1 MGAMTKRL
9 LLASASPARKATLI
23 AAGITPTIAVADLD
37 EDALLAANPGR
48 DASGQVELLAT
59 AKARAIADELRRH
72 AELGGQ
78 EPSGLEP
85 GGLEPGAHEAG
96 GREPGAL
103 GEPAPTVVVGCDSML
118 EMNGQIVGKPH
129 TAEVAR
135 ERLRAM
141 SGNPGDLHTGHCVID
156 LESGELAVGTST
168 TTVYIAELT
177 DADIEAYIATGEPL
191 KVAGSFTIDGYG
203 GPFVD
208 KIEGDHHGV
217 VGISL
222 PLLRHLLAALG
233 HSITEFWNER

>member
-1 MGAMTKRL
+1 MTKRL

-48 DASGQVELLAT
+48 DAAGQVELLAT

-78 EPSGLEP
+78 EPSGL
-85 GGLEPGAHEAG
+85 
-96 GREPGAL
+96 EPGAL

-222 PLLRHLLAALG
+222 PLLRHLLAYLG

>member
-48 DASGQVELLAT
+48 DAAGQVELLAT
-59 AKARAIADELRRH
+59 AKARVIADELRRH

-78 EPSGLEP
+78 EPS
-85 GGLEPGAHEAG
+85 

-222 PLLRHLLAALG
+222 PLLRHLLADLG

>member
-1 MGAMTKRL
+1 MDAMTKRL

-48 DASGQVELLAT
+48 DAAGQVELLAT

-85 GGLEPGAHEAG
+85 GGL
-96 GREPGAL
+96 EPGAL

-222 PLLRHLLAALG
+222 PLLRHLLADLG

>member
-1 MGAMTKRL
+1 MRLRMDAMTKRL

-48 DASGQVELLAT
+48 DAAGQVELLAT

-85 GGLEPGAHEAG
+85 GGL
-96 GREPGAL
+96 EPGAL

-222 PLLRHLLAALG
+222 PLLRHLLADLG

>member
-1 MGAMTKRL
+1 MRLRMGAMTKRL

-48 DASGQVELLAT
+48 DAAGQVELLAT

-85 GGLEPGAHEAG
+85 GAHEAG

-103 GEPAPTVVVGCDSML
+103 GEPTPTVVVGCDSML

-135 ERLRAM
+135 ERLRTM

-222 PLLRHLLAALG
+222 PLLRHLLADLG